1 MIYPVCT
8 CVAQRQSYEED
19 QGDEKVARTD
29 EKSQNQVVF
38 CPLWVEGWRSRR
50 VRVLRYPGDWHK
62 GKLKSTYSGPE
73 PQIIMSPELPSR
85 NTRSTMRPNTWRCIF
100 WCLHIPPRKLTN
112 SKSFIMKFLDVRLP
126 ILKSIV
132 KCLNIFALG
141 WLSHQHSTLMWHV
154 QQTQDTKPCA
164 HNTREIRKA
173 FTTLT
178 KRGNSE
184 AINID
189 SLNQMTEI
197 FVLMLHRF
205 FLHFQWNLH
214 FIFCSSNIFRFDRN
228 GQAEFSTL
236 EKSMRLFLFCWLK
249 RDN

>member
-1 MIYPVCT
+1 MIWNVFFVFVKLTVAPLASASLAATISTVPALTWSRKPKVLKRQIWKVENTYIWKRIKIRQIGQCSNKNFPVNDEEMIYPVCT
-8 CVAQRQSYEED
+8 CVAQCQSYEED

-132 KCLNIFALG
+132 KCLNIFLWADCHINTQH
-141 WLSHQHSTLMWHV
+141 WCDMCSKRKILSLV
-154 QQTQDTKPCA
+154 LITQE
-164 HNTREIRKA
+164 R
-173 FTTLT
+173 
-178 KRGNSE
+178 
-184 AINID
+184 
-189 SLNQMTEI
+189 
-197 FVLMLHRF
+197 
-205 FLHFQWNLH
+205 
-214 FIFCSSNIFRFDRN
+214 
-228 GQAEFSTL
+228 
-236 EKSMRLFLFCWLK
+236 
-249 RDN
+249 